1 MAETIFSPEGTSPPQ
16 EKPPVQAQPPQIQ
29 TILDT
34 LKQLSFSRS
43 SEESGGN
50 ELGGAEGAL
59 TNQEAQEGQAELARQ
74 RQQYEIML
82 RQALTVISDLGK
94 QINGLLQESQG
105 MSGARG
111 QEYVESPEG
120 EAAGMFLDVEI
131 FLKKIDQV
139 LVKYNN
145 GHLNVDMANEWN
157 LEIDR
162 LKKFIVQMHT
172 EYWQN
177 IPDERKSS
185 ITRKENSLLFT
196 SNRAD
201 NLIYKEALSL
211 VPFEVINNPELFM
224 KANLDV
230 LRAYYKAY
238 REAPSEDISLK
249 TKLFLKLQQFSRLYK
264 EQVTPERI
272 HDYQSRYAEENRQ
285 PAIYAEEFSDANKI
299 VDQFI

>member
-1 MAETIFSPEGTSPPQ
+1 MAETIFLPEGMSPPQ

-94 QINGLLQESQG
+94 QINGLLQESQAV
-105 MSGARG
+105 SGGRV
-111 QEYVESPEG
+111 QEYFESPEG

-145 GHLNVDMANEWN
+145 GHLNVDMVNEWN
-157 LEIDR
+157 SEVDR

-185 ITRKENSLLFT
+185 IARKENSLLFT

-224 KANLDV
+224 KAKLDV

-238 REAPSEDISLK
+238 KNSTEDISLK
-249 TKLFLKLQQFSRLYK
+249 TKLFLKLQQFSRLYR

-285 PAIYAEEFSDANKI
+285 PAIYAEEFSDVNKI
-299 VDQFI
+299 VDQFV